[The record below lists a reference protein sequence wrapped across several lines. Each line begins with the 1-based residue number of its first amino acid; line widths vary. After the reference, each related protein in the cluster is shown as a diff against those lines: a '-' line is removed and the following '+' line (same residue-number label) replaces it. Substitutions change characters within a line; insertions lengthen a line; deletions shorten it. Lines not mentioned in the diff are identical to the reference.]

1 MQTIQEV
8 RRQQQLRTL
17 EQRRLE
23 HTKEIARQ
31 RLHSLRAHGK
41 REPGEVTTNT
51 SSSGAAQPSPQR
63 RSDYAKRQ

>member
-23 HTKEIARQ
+23 HTKEMARR
-31 RLHSLRAHGK
+31 RLHSRGAHGR
-41 REPGEVTTNT
+41 REPDEVTTNMA
-51 SSSGAAQPSPQR
+51 SSRDAQVSPQR